1 MARGTDGDL
10 AQSRYTDVRERIN
23 LNQPEPPHGYTADS
37 VNRVAAD
44 RGTGILIARTD
55 ELTRQNVL
63 IWMAPF
69 VIRPE
74 SSAVHIGG
82 SARGYLADLSLRL
95 RSGIVGHNGTIA
107 SVPEISMQAR
117 RTQGTYSSAAIRAGV
132 HCREWQEQPGSGTAC
147 HGRQVVAPELAGS
160 LDRMQNSL
168 PSGSASVIQPLP
180 SGRR

>member
-1 MARGTDGDL
+1 VARGTDGDL
-10 AQSRYTDVRERIN
+10 AQSRCTDVRERIN
-23 LNQPEPPHGYTADS
+23 LNQPEPPRGYTADS

-82 SARGYLADLSLRL
+82 SARGYLAFYRL
-95 RSGIVGHNGTIA
+95 
-107 SVPEISMQAR
+107 ISIP
-117 RTQGTYSSAAIRAGV
+117 SIAGV
-132 HCREWQEQPGSGTAC
+132 HDTRTGVARILIQGTLC
-147 HGRQVVAPELAGS
+147 PETLGHAAYSALGCLA
-160 LDRMQNSL
+160 
-168 PSGSASVIQPLP
+168 
-180 SGRR
+180 